1 MLDSRLGLSGP
12 NAGMISAI
20 GAFSKSPA
28 LPTDRMVGARSSGSE
43 VLGAAVHPLF
53 TAVFLKPRSVATFN
67 DHD

>member
-1 MLDSRLGLSGP
+1 
-12 NAGMISAI
+12 MISAI